1 MSFIYDHQTYSI
13 VGDNFA
19 LSHAPPPDNANSEQV
34 NYLTNSISIYLSG
47 LNNHVT
53 TMSSAGNTVIHERGD
68 YTTFTDLGGSLT
80 IYGFAAHDI
89 IDLRTDFGITGA
101 NALTYVQPDG
111 HGGTLI
117 GGGSNALRGASG
129 AVASIDLVG
138 VAPSQLTAA
147 QFA

>member
-1 MSFIYDHQTYSI
+1 MPATMSFIYDNQNVTI
-13 VGDNFA
+13 VGDNLAVEFTA
-19 LSHAPPPDNANSEQV
+19 AGPSD
-34 NYLTNSISIYLSG
+34 ISIYLSG
-47 LNNHVT
+47 LNTHVT
-53 TMSSAGNTVIHERGD
+53 TTSSAGDTVIHEQGD
-68 YTTFTDLGGSLT
+68 YTTFTDRGGSLT

-117 GGGSNALRGASG
+117 GGGSNALRGVSG
-129 AVASIDLVG
+129 AVVSIDLVG